1 MVGEMAEVAVEAL
14 EWRHERKVEK
24 DIAKEW
30 DWAEVES
37 DLDCQRRDNQRLR
50 ATIAMYEQ
58 AFQQLHKEK
67 ADNGNLS
74 VERSLAVSFSIIRK
88 LLRVIHNITKSHAPH
103 PFQVKAS
110 VMLREDLPGRR
121 LFRITTCLFPALD
134 QIFLRLG

>member
-1 MVGEMAEVAVEAL
+1 MVGAHGAEVVKVVGEMAEVAVEAL

-67 ADNGNLS
+67 ADSGNLS
-74 VERSLAVSFSIIRK
+74 VERSLAVSFSVIRK
-88 LLRVIHNITKSHAPH
+88 LLRVIHNITKRHAPA
-103 PFQVKAS
+103 PFSGESDCYVA
-110 VMLREDLPGRR
+110 
-121 LFRITTCLFPALD
+121 
-134 QIFLRLG
+134 